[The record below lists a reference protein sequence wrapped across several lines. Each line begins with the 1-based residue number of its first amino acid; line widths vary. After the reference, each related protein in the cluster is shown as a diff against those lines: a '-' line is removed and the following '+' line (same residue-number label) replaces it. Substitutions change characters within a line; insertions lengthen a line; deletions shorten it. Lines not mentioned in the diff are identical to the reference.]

1 MMRNIVLLL
10 STGLVLAVLFG
21 GYLLVVR
28 DPDTGA
34 RERESVLSVIPAANE
49 LTQEGGFE
57 FGLAKI
63 PAGRQFGFTVFDEET
78 GRPVSRVQAEDWQ
91 PVQGSQNEFR
101 VSRPEITLRLP
112 SGMVATVSAD
122 LGEIT
127 LDRQQTRLKPR
138 LGRML
143 GHATIV
149 VDTET
154 NPDRTPIE
162 ERPADLITI
171 HMDDIDFDLE
181 LGTLRT
187 AGPVRVESVDFEIA
201 GTGLDLEWN
210 QADNRVESLLMHRG
224 ERLVLYAA
232 AGLFGGLAT
241 AEPADDSSLQTP
253 ATNQAKPPATTP
265 VYRKT
270 RKKSDPT
277 AYLCTLIGD
286 VSAEQWRGDTRIG
299 RLDAEELRLLFDLGG
314 GAGRLLGARRTPT
327 SAPASGPA
335 GAPIDATRERLVVS
349 WSGPLSLQP
358 APSPASR
365 DGERRRIEAR
375 GRVVTLTSPN
385 GSVRCGRLEYYDDT
399 QQIWLHRLENGRVE
413 FTRGDNLSASAASV
427 YIDRRTNTVKLIGD
441 VMLESTA
448 EQKDGVTAR
457 KMVIRCSQW
466 AELDIDP
473 ARRAASGVPNAA
485 IDFGGLSAAL
495 FVGDVSVELADQT
508 LTAHRLTVAFKPSQ
522 GDDPLESLLESA
534 VALGDVVMIARDR
547 TIECGQ
553 LELTFVTTDAGDLY
567 PAEMDAVGAAVIRQ
581 RDARII
587 GSRIHAE
594 FEPLARAAPG
604 QSPEIVLRSLDVT
617 GQAELFDPAS
627 KVVAR
632 GDRINAR
639 FTARNQPS
647 RAIVRG
653 TPKTPARLR
662 AGAYIVYGTE
672 IVLEEIDVER
682 NTLTLHVTGRSRVR
696 FKSKRGL
703 QGQVR
708 REALVVDV
716 TSTESLEIDGQR
728 NTVHFV
734 GEVVARSGDD
744 RLRADTLTLLLGE
757 VAAPPEKSLAPRSTT
772 EQLLVG
778 TPLSAAWQVFEA
790 FDELRSTGR
799 QWFGTFKGSADRRGP
814 LGMSRDQVNPTR
826 RELLRLSAI
835 NAVIESES
843 LEPGSDRPL
852 THSSLAAPTLEVDFR
867 ERLIRT
873 QGETTLLL
881 TNRKTLSPGDVE
893 RATRGLPSA
902 LISRGA
908 SQTAMKCEKAMTY
921 ALGEDGPNRRDKV
934 LFEGAVF
941 FVHVAGKEMVNLADM
956 LPADQLDAASIERLP
971 SRRTML
977 ECERLECEFGVL
989 DAARGGRA
997 AGLGGAMQL
1006 AWLIASQNVEL
1017 RDQRGSAIREVF
1029 ADWVEF
1035 DRERGLVHIKG
1046 NETAD
1051 ARVYYQDAEKNILF
1065 APAVGPDIQID
1076 LRSNTIRSRRLKGD
1090 TMRP

>member
-1 MMRNIVLLL
+1 MMRNIVLLV
-10 STGLVLAVLFG
+10 SSGLVLAVLFG

-28 DPDTGA
+28 DPDSGA
-34 RERESVLSVIPAANE
+34 RERESVLGVIPAADAHA
-49 LTQEGGFE
+49 QEGAFE
-57 FGLAKI
+57 FGPAKI
-63 PAGRQFGFTVFDEET
+63 PAGQHFGFTVFDDET
-78 GRPVSRVQAEDWQ
+78 GLPVSRVQAEDWQ

-101 VSRPEITLRLP
+101 VTRPEITLRLP

-143 GHATIV
+143 GHATIA

-187 AGPVRVESVDFEIA
+187 AGPVRVQSVDFEIA

-210 QADNRVESLLMHRG
+210 QADNRVESLLIHRG
-224 ERLVLYAA
+224 ERMVLYTA

-241 AEPADDSSLQTP
+241 AEPADDASLQNP
-253 ATNQAKPPATTP
+253 ATNQTKPPAATP
-265 VYRKT
+265 LYQKT
-270 RKKSDPT
+270 RKKRDAT
-277 AYLCTLIGD
+277 AYLCTLVGD
-286 VSAEQWRGDTRIG
+286 VSAEQWRGDARIG

-314 GAGRLLGARRTPT
+314 GAGRMLGARRTPT

-335 GAPIDATRERLVVS
+335 SAPIDETRERLVVS

-413 FTRGDNLSASAASV
+413 FTRGDNLYASAASV
-427 YIDRRTNTVKLIGD
+427 YIDRRTNTVKLVGD
-441 VMLESTA
+441 VTLESTA
-448 EQKDGVTAR
+448 ERADGTTAR
-457 KMVIRCSQW
+457 KLVIRCSHW

-473 ARRAASGVPNAA
+473 ARGAAPNAA
-485 IDFGGLSAAL
+485 IDFGGLSSAL
-495 FVGDVSVELADQT
+495 FVGDVSVELADQM
-508 LTAHRLTVAFKPSQ
+508 LTAHRLTVGFKPSQ

-534 VALGDVVMIARDR
+534 VAIGDVVMSARDR

-553 LELTFVTTDAGDLY
+553 LELAFVTTEAGDLY

-581 RDARII
+581 GDARIV

-594 FEPLARAAPG
+594 FEPLACEAPDR
-604 QSPEIVLRSLDVT
+604 STEIVLRSLDVT

-632 GDRINAR
+632 GDRINAQ
-639 FTARNQPS
+639 FTGRNQPS
-647 RAIVRG
+647 RATVHG
-653 TPKTPARLR
+653 TSKNPARLR
-662 AGAYIVYGTE
+662 GGAFIVYGDE
-672 IVLEEIDVER
+672 IVLEEVDVER

-703 QGQVR
+703 QGQIR

-734 GEVVARSGDD
+734 GEVVARSGED

-757 VAAPPEKSLAPRSTT
+757 VPAPPEKSLAKRSTA

-778 TPLSAAWQVFEA
+778 LNTPLSAAWQVFELLDA
-790 FDELRSTGR
+790 SRSTAR
-799 QWFGTFKGSADRRGP
+799 QWFGIFAGSADRRGP
-814 LGMSRDQVNPTR
+814 PGMSRVKRNPTR
-826 RELLRLSAI
+826 RELLRLSAS

-881 TNRKTLSPGDVE
+881 TNRKTLSPGEVE
-893 RATRGLPSA
+893 RAAPGMPSA

-908 SQTAMKCEKAMTY
+908 SQTAMKCEKSMTY

-941 FVHVAGKEMVNLADM
+941 FVHVAGKQMVNLADM

-1006 AWLIASQNVEL
+1006 AWLIASQNVYL

-1051 ARVYYQDAEKNILF
+1051 ARVYYQDTEKGILF

-1076 LRSNTIRSRRLKGD
+1076 LISNTIRSRQLKGD